1 MLRNLVSM
9 PRDRDGADVT
19 FVVGRQLFPAH
30 RCELAARLVVF
41 RAELFGPMR
50 EKDASRVRNDD
61 MELSIFEARRHFV
74 YTDSLSYD
82 DREGGKNVW
91 MQHLL
96 VGMKTD
102 GKIMFRPVMYFIFIR
117 IVFVYAGKT
126 RMRRKHNGVL

>member
-1 MLRNLVSM
+1 VSAIVVREPTVLRNLVSM

-30 RCELAARLVVF
+30 RCELAARLAVF

-74 YTDSLSYD
+74 YTDSLSYEMTA
-82 DREGGKNVW
+82 RG
-91 MQHLL
+91 
-96 VGMKTD
+96 
-102 GKIMFRPVMYFIFIR
+102 
-117 IVFVYAGKT
+117 A
-126 RMRRKHNGVL
+126 RMCGCSICC